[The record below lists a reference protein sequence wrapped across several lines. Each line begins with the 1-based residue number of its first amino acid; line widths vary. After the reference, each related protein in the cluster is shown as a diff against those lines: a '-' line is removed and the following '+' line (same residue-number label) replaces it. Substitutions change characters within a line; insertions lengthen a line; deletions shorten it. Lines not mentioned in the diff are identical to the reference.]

1 MLFVAGRKTVKKR
14 KCLLPST
21 NKELSVRQVVQH
33 VVDGGTSNP
42 QSPSASTRPNQV
54 DSNLRDDAVA
64 VGRETHLV
72 HVRSPYKPGGR
83 PRPSLRPARRCRR
96 TTSGCSAT
104 KCPNDHD

>member
-64 VGRETHLV
+64 VGRETQSV
-72 HVRSPYKPGGR
+72 VIPGTSPEDGQGR
-83 PRPSLRPARRCRR
+83 LYVLFVDVGARRAVAHY
-96 TTSGCSAT
+96 GHVV
-104 KCPNDHD
+104 PQ